1 MLRPP
6 QHRFLAWMMLVVL
19 AAGLLGAI
27 TDHHY
32 ADRQPWHDH
41 LYTSDGLPEH
51 IHHYGIGHQHVEH
64 SHGPAPSDVVTISA
78 NFASAG
84 YWALLSLGIALLG
97 LVIAVGP
104 PPFELLR
111 RLGKWGLPKAIFPRQ
126 LLRPPVSPLLS
137 T

>member
-1 MLRPP
+1 MLRPS
-6 QHRFLAWMMLVVL
+6 QHRFLAWMMLAVL

-41 LYTSDGLPEH
+41 IYSADGLSEH
-51 IHHYGIGHQHVEH
+51 THHYSIGHQHADH
-64 SHGPAPSDVVTISA
+64 RHGPAPSDIVTISA

-84 YWALLSLGIALLG
+84 YWALLSLGIAVLG
-97 LVIAVGP
+97 YLIAVGP
-104 PPFELLR
+104 PPFELVR
-111 RLGKWGLPKAIFPRQ
+111 RVGKWGLPNSIFLRQ
-126 LLRPPVSPLLS
+126 PLRPPVSPLLS

>member
-1 MLRPP
+1 MLCPS
-6 QHRFLAWMMLVVL
+6 QNRFLAWVMLAVL

-41 LYTSDGLPEH
+41 IYSADALSEH
-51 IHHYGIGHQHVEH
+51 IHHYGIGHQHADHIH
-64 SHGPAPSDVVTISA
+64 SPAPPDVVTISA
-78 NFASAG
+78 NHASAG
-84 YWALLSLGIALLG
+84 YWALLSLGIAVLG
-97 LVIAVGP
+97 YLIAVGP

-111 RLGKWGLPKAIFPRQ
+111 RLGKQGLPKAIVLRQ
-126 LLRPPVSPLLS
+126 PLRPPVSPLLS